1 MNAGGV
7 YSQLEQYRKRFV
19 YLPPRVVD
27 QFALDSDYQVMAIPL
42 IGRIY
47 RGYPIAIV
55 VFLSTGLSVGM
66 AQYAFGEF
74 AGPLKEEFGWSQ
86 TQLNLSL
93 AFSFISG
100 LLAPFIGNLSDRIG
114 IRPVM
119 FFSLLLI
126 ASGFLLRPLISE
138 LWHWYLFSSL
148 VYAGFPGATI
158 MPAGKMVGLWFP
170 RTRGRVMGAVVAGN
184 NFGGVTMPPLAAAI
198 ITAVSWEMAYVTFGL
213 LMAVLGIV
221 ALFVIVEDESKIEA
235 EMNRTGRADQAHVAR
250 AAARAGLTVKQAL
263 ANRNFWLI
271 MIGLIAATFTYQGV
285 LTQLRQHFEESGF
298 APAVATSAVSIV
310 AGMGIASKLAFGRAS
325 EKITARI
332 ATIISVSL
340 QAVGVFIIATTDTT
354 FILWVGIFIF
364 GTGFGG
370 LGALIVLVVQEAFG
384 MKEFGGIMGL
394 MQVGMIASGTGAPL
408 IAGAVHDST
417 DSFNNSFLIVVA
429 IFILGIVALSLAR
442 PIKAKELE
450 IATADVG
457 ASS

>member
-1 MNAGGV
+1 M
-7 YSQLEQYRKRFV
+7 S
-19 YLPPRVVD
+19 LP
-27 QFALDSDYQVMAIPL
+27 F
-42 IGRIY
+42 IGHIY
-47 RGYPIAIV
+47 RGYPIALV

-74 AGPLKEEFGWSQ
+74 AGPLKEQFGWSQ
-86 TQLNLSL
+86 TELNYSL
-93 AFSFISG
+93 VFSFISG
-100 LLAPFIGNLSDRIG
+100 LLAPYIGNLSDRIG

-126 ASGFLLRPLISE
+126 ATGFLLRPFITE

-170 RTRGRVMGAVVAGN
+170 KTRGRVMGAVVAGN

-198 ITAVSWEMAYVTFGL
+198 IAALSWEMAYVTFGMI
-213 LMAVLGIV
+213 MAALGVV
-221 ALFVIVEDESKIEA
+221 ALFVIVEDENKIET
-235 EMNRTGRADQAHVAR
+235 EMNQTGRADQAHVAR

-263 ANRNFWLI
+263 RNRNFWLV
-271 MIGLIAATFTYQGV
+271 MIGLVAATFTYQGV

-298 APAVATSAVSIV
+298 APAVATTAVSII
-310 AGMGIASKLAFGRAS
+310 AGMGIFSKLAFGRAS
-325 EKITARI
+325 EKITARV

-340 QAVGVFIIATTDTT
+340 QAAGVFIIASADATPL
-354 FILWVGIFIF
+354 LWVGIFVF

-394 MQVGMIASGTGAPL
+394 MQVGMIASSAGAPYM
-408 IAGAVHDST
+408 AGKIHDAT
-417 DSFNNSFLIVVA
+417 ESFDVSFFVIVA
-429 IFILGIVALSLAR
+429 IFLLGIVALALAR
-442 PIKAKELE
+442 PLDAEELE
-450 IATADVG
+450 AQTTESG
-457 ASS
+457 G